1 MDIPAE
7 WLSSQVIFGAVLV
20 VLAVVGV
27 AFYFRVGARPAP
39 APADDDGAQPHDHAR
54 DEEYDHGEAAGRSGP
69 GTYGP
74 IAPVGPASVFETE
87 PCWMGLLPG
96 RSRPGSDASTGS
108 TTDGAP
114 GGAADPKSGSPSAQA

>member
-7 WLSSQVIFGAVLV
+7 WLSSQVVLGAILV

-27 AFYFRVGARPAP
+27 LFFFRTGTRKPSAP
-39 APADDDGAQPHDHAR
+39 VPADGDGGHGHGDADD
-54 DEEYDHGEAAGRSGP
+54 EDHGHGDAADRSGP

-74 IAPVGPASVFETE
+74 IAPVEPASVFETE

-96 RSRPGSDASTGS
+96 RSRPGPDASTGRGPDEP
-108 TTDGAP
+108 TDP
-114 GGAADPKSGSPSAQA
+114 QGAAPPARS